1 MLVVFIKSVVI
12 FVIVFLCIRL
22 MGKRQIGEMQPMELV
37 ITLII
42 AEIACIPI
50 NDPYIPFY
58 SGIVPILTLT
68 FLHILLSFV
77 ARKSQKVRRLL
88 SGKPMLV
95 INKDGI
101 VYENLKKLN
110 INMSDLIEA
119 IRTSGYVDLSEIE
132 YAIIET
138 NGNMCVIEKPKD
150 PTQKTPAYLPLAIV
164 VDGVWQKDNMRMA
177 GVVED
182 EVIKAVKPFG
192 IKNEKEI
199 LYGDVRQ
206 DGTLY
211 TSPKVGR
218 CFTSKLK
225 IKGGGW

>member
-110 INMSDLIEA
+110 INMNDLIES
-119 IRTSGYVDLSEIE
+119 IRTSGYVDLNEIE

-150 PTQKTPAYLPLAIV
+150 PTQASPAYLPLALV
-164 VDGVWQKDNMRMA
+164 VDGVWQKENLALA
-177 GVVED
+177 GLSTDAVL
-182 EVIKAVKPFG
+182 KAVRSFG
-192 IKNEKEI
+192 VKNEKEI
-199 LYGDVRQ
+199 LYGDLRQ

-211 TSPKVGR
+211 ASPKVGK
-218 CFTSKLK
+218 CFTAKLK
-225 IKGGGW
+225 IKGGTW

>member
-119 IRTSGYVDLSEIE
+119 IRTSGYVD
-132 YAIIET
+132 
-138 NGNMCVIEKPKD
+138 GD
-150 PTQKTPAYLPLAIV
+150 GQGGLACC
-164 VDGVWQKDNMRMA
+164 G
-177 GVVED
+177 
-182 EVIKAVKPFG
+182 
-192 IKNEKEI
+192 
-199 LYGDVRQ
+199 
-206 DGTLY
+206 
-211 TSPKVGR
+211 S
-218 CFTSKLK
+218 
-225 IKGGGW
+225 

>member
-12 FVIVFLCIRL
+12 FIIVFLCIRL

-110 INMSDLIEA
+110 INMNDLIES
-119 IRTSGYVDLSEIE
+119 IRTSGYVDLNEIE

-150 PTQKTPAYLPLAIV
+150 PTQASPAYLPLALV
-164 VDGVWQKDNMRMA
+164 VDGVWQKENLALA
-177 GVVED
+177 GLSTDAVL
-182 EVIKAVKPFG
+182 KAVRSFG
-192 IKNEKEI
+192 VKNEKEI
-199 LYGDVRQ
+199 LYGDLRQ

-211 TSPKVGR
+211 ASPKVGK
-218 CFTSKLK
+218 CFTAKLK

>member
-192 IKNEKEI
+192 IQN
-199 LYGDVRQ
+199 
-206 DGTLY
+206 
-211 TSPKVGR
+211 
-218 CFTSKLK
+218 
-225 IKGGGW
+225 